1 MKRKRLLSSFR
12 QSMLLMIILPSLFLC
27 SIKTIAQEKT
37 LIFPIPQEMQLTGD
51 ALLWTKKCQSL
62 FLRTRV
68 KKICFLPVF

>member
-37 LIFPIPQEMQLTGD
+37 LIFPIPQEMQLIGD
-51 ALLWTKKCQSL
+51 SFAVDEKMSIIVPVNRSEKDISL
-62 FLRTRV
+62 ARF
-68 KKICFLPVF
+68 